1 MDPVTSGPARAAVV
15 LAWSLARVLLARA
28 FSAPTGIGLFRRNYG
43 PDRLPPFT
51 DEQREVLTQAGRC
64 IGCGRC
70 DVGEGPRMLASGGA
84 YRGIQ
89 SLVLAATR
97 QTPDFDA
104 ALAAL
109 EHVPDEVLRA
119 REPACPV
126 DVPFAALARVVREQ
140 EGAARAMPSMALLAE
155 RELRRR

>member
-28 FSAPTGIGLFRRNYG
+28 FSAPTGLGLFRRNYG

-51 DEQREVLTQAGRC
+51 DEQRDVLMQAGRC
-64 IGCGRC
+64 IACGRC
-70 DVGEGPRMLASGGA
+70 DVGEAERMLASRGA

-89 SLVLAATR
+89 SLVLSSTR

-109 EHVPDEVLRA
+109 AHVPDEVLREK
-119 REPACPV
+119 EPTCPV
-126 DVPFAALARVVREQ
+126 DVPFERLARVVREQ
-140 EGAARAMPSMALLAE
+140 DAAAREMPALALLAE
-155 RELRRR
+155 RALARR